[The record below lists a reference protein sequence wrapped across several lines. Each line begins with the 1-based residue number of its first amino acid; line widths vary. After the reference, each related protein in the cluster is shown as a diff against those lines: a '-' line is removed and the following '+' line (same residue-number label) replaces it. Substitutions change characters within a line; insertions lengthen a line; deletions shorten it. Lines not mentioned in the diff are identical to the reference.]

1 MTSMEAARTWCTVAV
16 LLLLVLLAVG
26 GTASGGENQP
36 ESVIY
41 KKIAGSIY
49 GGAIGDAMGG
59 PVEMRPKEY
68 VDRWFGGRIEKI
80 ESYRTEDGK
89 EIPGSRGRYTDD
101 TTLRLILCRAI
112 IDKQGRVDAQDL
124 ARAWLKWFE
133 PDRLWVTEH
142 IAYSKMK
149 VYSPFWSNLP
159 SPGIFADPNYSA
171 RDTGKGNIPACD
183 AAMMVPPIGLIDACD
198 PFQAALD
205 GYEVSLTCQSGYSAS
220 ASCAVAA
227 AVAEAMKE
235 NATVKGVVD
244 AAVEHTDCA
253 TAYCIRRAVALAEQ
267 CDDTAEFTRLFYERN
282 YLYSPVDVL
291 EVVPAAIGLF
301 VAAKGDFRETILG
314 GVNFG
319 RDCDTIPGIAGSIAG
334 ALQGIDAIPDD
345 WVRAVRDANPDPNL
359 DEIILGMYKA
369 LGAELTRTE
378 RRTQEIRK
386 IY

>member
-1 MTSMEAARTWCTVAV
+1 MTSIEVAQTWWRLV
-16 LLLLVLLAVG
+16 LPVLIVLLAVG
-26 GTASGGENQP
+26 RTASAAEKQP

-59 PVEMRPKEY
+59 PVEMKPKEY
-68 VDRWFGGRIEKI
+68 VDQWFGGRVDKIEK
-80 ESYRTEDGK
+80 YRSEDGK
-89 EIPGSRGRYTDD
+89 EIPGSQGRYTDD

-112 IDKQGRVDAQDL
+112 IDKQGRVDAQDF

-142 IAYSKMK
+142 IAYGKMK

-159 SPGIFADPNYSA
+159 LPGIFADPNYSA
-171 RDTGKGNIPACD
+171 RDAGKGNIPACN
-183 AAMMVPPIGLIDACD
+183 AAMMVPPIGLIDACN

-227 AVAEAMKE
+227 AVAEAMKRD
-235 NATVKGVVD
+235 ATVEGIVD
-244 AAVEHTDCA
+244 AAIEHTDWA
-253 TAYCIRRAVALAEQ
+253 TAYCIRRAVVLAAQ
-267 CDDTAEFTRLFYERN
+267 CDGTAEFTRLFYEKD

-301 VAAKGDFRETILG
+301 LAAKGDFKETILG

-334 ALQGIDAIPDD
+334 AFHSIDAIPGD
-345 WVRAVRDANPDPNL
+345 WIRTVRDANPEPDL

-369 LGAELTRTE
+369 LGAELLSAE
-378 RRTQEIRK
+378 RRTREIRK